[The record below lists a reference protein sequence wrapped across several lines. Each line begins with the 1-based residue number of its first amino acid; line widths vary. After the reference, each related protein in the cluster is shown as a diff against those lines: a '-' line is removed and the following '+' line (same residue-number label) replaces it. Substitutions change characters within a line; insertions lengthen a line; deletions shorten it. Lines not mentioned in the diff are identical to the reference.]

1 MDTDDAGSDAS
12 DASALFSLLY
22 VSEMSAPD
30 AHEVRRIC
38 EQSRANNLRDHITGL
53 LVFDGHAFCQFVEGR
68 ERVIAALLARLEGDP
83 RHRHMRLLVRVHT
96 DCHRPPGHIA
106 SPSSIG
112 DRPGQGCVG
121 QGHARFYQV
130 TSQSTTRRRET
141 CRFEGKQTPPA
152 WLRVIPPPRRTL
164 QPTPDGA
171 GTSHATQP
179 G

>member
-1 MDTDDAGSDAS
+1 MDTHDAGSDAS

-83 RHRHMRLLVRVHT
+83 RHRHMRLLQFGPLAGARRFPIWRLGYAYSA
-96 DCHRPPGHIA
+96 DPSAIA
-106 SPSSIG
+106 
-112 DRPGQGCVG
+112 RM
-121 QGHARFYQV
+121 R
-130 TSQSTTRRRET
+130 TTFDAAAVAA
-141 CRFEGKQTPPA
+141 FEH
-152 WLRVIPPPRRTL
+152 L
-164 QPTPDGA
+164 
-171 GTSHATQP
+171 AT
-179 G
+179 GLTRGSVED